1 MFGLIIILIS
11 LTSKNLQPQES
22 TKLLHNKCNS
32 YVTSHTI
39 SYIDNLYAPEPLI
52 WMCTTE
58 TSRMWGK
65 TSGSGHQ
72 LSVYLC
78 KLLNPLNPIVHVH
91 FWLHHTAFCPMAG
104 TGWANSHPR
113 WMTGFR
119 KHYSHF
125 VPTRAIR
132 KTFFLGLVY

>member
-1 MFGLIIILIS
+1 VFGLIIILIS

-65 TSGSGHQ
+65 RWLYNITHNFIHGQSPMH
-72 LSVYLC
+72 
-78 KLLNPLNPIVHVH
+78 LN
-91 FWLHHTAFCPMAG
+91 
-104 TGWANSHPR
+104 S
-113 WMTGFR
+113 
-119 KHYSHF
+119 
-125 VPTRAIR
+125 
-132 KTFFLGLVY
+132 